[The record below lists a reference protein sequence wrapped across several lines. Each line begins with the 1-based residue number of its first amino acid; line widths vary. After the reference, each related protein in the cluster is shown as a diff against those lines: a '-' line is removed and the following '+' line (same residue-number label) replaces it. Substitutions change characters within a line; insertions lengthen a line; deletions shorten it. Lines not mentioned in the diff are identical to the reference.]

1 MRKRDRLEII
11 KDILDAIRNRRGNI
25 KPTHIMYKAN
35 LSHKMLVEYMDE
47 LMEKKLVREVLVKKK
62 KKYEITDKGLN
73 YLKDYKMIR
82 GFVDSY
88 GLE

>member
-11 KDILDAIRNRRGNI
+11 KDILQVMRDSRRKI

-35 LSHKMLVEYMDE
+35 LSHQMLTDYMTE
-47 LMEKKLVREVLVKKK
+47 LLEKKLAAEKETKSKKH
-62 KKYEITDKGLN
+62 YEITEKGLN

>member
-11 KDILDAIRNRRGNI
+11 KDILNAIRNKRGNI

-35 LSHKMLVEYMDE
+35 LSHKMLTEYMDE
-47 LMEKKLVREVLVKKK
+47 LMEKKLVRETVIKDK

>member
-11 KDILDAIRNRRGNI
+11 KDILQSIRDKRGNI

-35 LSHKMLVEYMDE
+35 LSHQMLTEYMNE
-47 LMEKKLVREVLVKKK
+47 LIEKNMVKLVFDKSK
-62 KKYEITDKGLN
+62 KKYEITDKGLS
-73 YLKDYKMIR
+73 YLKDYNMIR

>member
-11 KDILDAIRNRRGNI
+11 KDILDTIRNKRGNI

-35 LSHKMLVEYMDE
+35 LSHKMLIEYLDE
-47 LMEKKLVREVLVKKK
+47 LIGKKMVAETVIKDK
-62 KKYEITDKGLN
+62 KKYEITNKGLS
-73 YLKDYKMIR
+73 YLKDYNMIR